1 MTTTLPPSSAHTLPA
16 PLRNAIYSSLL
27 SSGGI
32 RTIECTLTQ
41 ALQTSG
47 FQATLRAYITD
58 LFRTGQATTAP
69 EAYALAMERIR
80 VCMAED
86 EGSGGN
92 GKGEGNGNGNGV
104 NGNGSGI
111 EGDGVDLRVPE
122 QVVREGGRVVR
133 REVERVVEIEME

>member
-32 RTIECTLTQ
+32 RTIESTLTQ

-86 EGSGGN
+86 EGSGGS
-92 GKGEGNGNGNGV
+92 GKGEGNGNGV
-104 NGNGSGI
+104 NGSGI